1 LDCFSSALQVAK
13 HEVTFSDCYTI
24 FKLVA
29 DKGGCKA
36 AGQIRAWAGITR
48 AWNARLMGQ
57 AKNVP
62 TGLKAMYEKNLL
74 AYENHVSHGC
84 PVR

>member
-1 LDCFSSALQVAK
+1 M
-13 HEVTFSDCYTI
+13 SDCYTI

-36 AGQIRAWAGITR
+36 AEQIKAWTGIAR
-48 AWNARLMGQ
+48 AWNSRLMAQ

-62 TGLKAMYEKNLL
+62 SGVKATYEKHLL

>member
-1 LDCFSSALQVAK
+1 M
-13 HEVTFSDCYTI
+13 SDFYTI

-29 DKGGCKA
+29 DKGGAKA
-36 AGQIRAWAGITR
+36 AQEIRAWAGIAR
-48 AWNARLMGQ
+48 AWNGRLMSQ

-62 TGLKAMYEKNLL
+62 SSVKAMYEKNLL